1 MAVYGKEDRVSK
13 HPKYL
18 RRGILCAVL
27 LSSCLDGCGNQ
38 STPTDVINVWASAAT
53 ADDWSRARELMSADE
68 RTFSAWRTLHDS
80 IRADFLPPHQI
91 LNSIVTGDTTSAV
104 VRWPART
111 GGWCA
116 PVYVDAAGKL
126 TLARPDMYYAC
137 DAQAQPLTAPAKG
150 ETQARTVTKETSL
163 FANPIE
169 IDPIATVQAGEQVVV
184 MLEDYNR
191 NRRWFKVRPAPGSA
205 ATWTEGWIFADAA
218 GGQP

>member
-1 MAVYGKEDRVSK
+1 
-13 HPKYL
+13 
-18 RRGILCAVL
+18 
-27 LSSCLDGCGNQ
+27 
-38 STPTDVINVWASAAT
+38 
-53 ADDWSRARELMSADE
+53 
-68 RTFSAWRTLHDS
+68 
-80 IRADFLPPHQI
+80 
-91 LNSIVTGDTTSAV
+91 
-104 VRWPART
+104 
-111 GGWCA
+111 
-116 PVYVDAAGKL
+116 VYVDAAGKL